1 MKNTERISLKFL
13 SNFSRERTHP
23 INIVHI
29 VNAVDATIPGN
40 KALPINARNEDG
52 INSN

>member
-1 MKNTERISLKFL
+1 MKNTERISLNFL

-23 INIVHI
+23 INI